1 MPGMQKSMYSLMLSD
16 GVVAEIDRIASQN
29 GVSRSALVDGILAD
43 YASLMTPEK
52 RIAKIFEQLE
62 SFISGDTSAL
72 LGDRRSEFGEMPD
85 ITPYFVPNQLTMS
98 LKSSLEYKYRPTIR
112 YEVQMYRSPVRNKVG
127 ELSVIYRTQSSELL
141 SAVTGFFRLWQRLES
156 AYITPREG
164 HEISWSASGGKFTR
178 GIYLRRGSD
187 YTNEQIGTEIGEYI
201 RMLDTIMKKYLS
213 QGYETARELE
223 NDYVFCLERG
233 IGMI

>member
-1 MPGMQKSMYSLMLSD
+1 ML
-16 GVVAEIDRIASQN
+16 
-29 GVSRSALVDGILAD
+29 
-43 YASLMTPEK
+43 
-52 RIAKIFEQLE
+52 
-62 SFISGDTSAL
+62 
-72 LGDRRSEFGEMPD
+72 D
-85 ITPYFVPNQLTMS
+85 ITPYFVPNQLKMS

-112 YEVQMYRSPVRNKVG
+112 YEVQMYRSPVKNEVG

-164 HEISWSASGGKFTR
+164 YEISWSASGGKFSR
-178 GIYLRRGSD
+178 GLYLRRGYD

-223 NDYVFCLERG
+223 NDYVYCLERG
-233 IGMI
+233 IGRI

>member
-29 GVSRSALVDGILAD
+29 GMSRSALVDGILAD

-62 SFISGDTSAL
+62 AFINGDTSAL
-72 LGDRRSEFGEMPD
+72 LGDRRSEFGDMPD

-112 YEVQMYRSPVRNKVG
+112 YEVQMYRSPVKNEVG

-164 HEISWSASGGKFTR
+164 QEISWSASGGKFSR
-178 GIYLRRGSD
+178 GLYLRRGYD

-223 NDYVFCLERG
+223 NNYVYCLERG
-233 IGMI
+233 IGRI

>member
-29 GVSRSALVDGILAD
+29 GMSRSALVDGILAD

-62 SFISGDTSAL
+62 AFINGDTSAL

-112 YEVQMYRSPVRNKVG
+112 YEVQMYRSPVKNEVG

-156 AYITPREG
+156 AYITPGEG
-164 HEISWSASGGKFTR
+164 YEISWSASGGKFSR
-178 GIYLRRGSD
+178 GLYLRRGYD

-223 NDYVFCLERG
+223 NDYVYCLERG
-233 IGMI
+233 IGRI

>member
-29 GVSRSALVDGILAD
+29 GMSRSALVDGILAD

-62 SFISGDTSAL
+62 AFINGDTSAL

-112 YEVQMYRSPVRNKVG
+112 YEVQMYRSPVKNEVG
-127 ELSVIYRTQSSELL
+127 ELSVITGL
-141 SAVTGFFRLWQRLES
+141 SLRA
-156 AYITPREG
+156 A
-164 HEISWSASGGKFTR
+164 
-178 GIYLRRGSD
+178 LRRYRFSVCGSGL
-187 YTNEQIGTEIGEYI
+187 NRLIS
-201 RMLDTIMKKYLS
+201 LP
-213 QGYETARELE
+213 
-223 NDYVFCLERG
+223 ER
-233 IGMI
+233 I